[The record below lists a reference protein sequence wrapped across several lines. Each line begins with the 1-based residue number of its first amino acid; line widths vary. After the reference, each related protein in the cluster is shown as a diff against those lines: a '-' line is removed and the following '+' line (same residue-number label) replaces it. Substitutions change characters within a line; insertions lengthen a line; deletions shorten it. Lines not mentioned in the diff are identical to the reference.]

1 MYNYVIDDFRYTTWQ
16 IVDAR
21 LMTQEFNNQDVENVL
36 LYYYVPE

>member
-1 MYNYVIDDFRYTTWQ
+1 MYNYVIGDFRYTTWQ

-21 LMTQEFNNQDVENVL
+21 LMTTEVNNQDVETVR